1 MAGTK
6 QEHRE
11 LQNISQAN
19 ANQAS
24 ILSGDLMSKVPSAMK
39 YSKMAK
45 YSCEKFF
52 FFLQKMRRKTLKA
65 NLFWK
70 RKGVGYNRRIMNFWL
85 QSIFWCVNDK
95 TRGLFIEEKLNKSPR
110 KVHPNWHFGKGATVH
125 WRTGCENI
133 LFVGTWSLLCPL
145 VILS

>member
-52 FFLQKMRRKTLKA
+52 FFAK
-65 NLFWK
+65 N
-70 RKGVGYNRRIMNFWL
+70 
-85 QSIFWCVNDK
+85 
-95 TRGLFIEEKLNKSPR
+95 EEENTKS
-110 KVHPNWHFGKGATVH
+110 K
-125 WRTGCENI
+125 
-133 LFVGTWSLLCPL
+133 SLLKKERRWL
-145 VILS
+145 